1 MDAQEATAIGRFAVK
16 SAVAGKSDA
25 MVAMRRL
32 DPQKYKVRYEFVRLK
47 VKEHE
52 RVLPRRFSPRQNAI
66 TQAYRNYVAPLIGD
80 EIRPAEYLGAL
91 EY

>member
-1 MDAQEATAIGRFAVK
+1 
-16 SAVAGKSDA
+16 

-32 DPQKYKVRYEFVRLK
+32 DPQKYKVRYELVPLLK
-47 VKEHE
+47 VSEHE